1 MPAAQRVNRQRVSW
15 PEPGRATS
23 ALLEEPEQ
31 GIIEGA
37 KVGGIG
43 QPSYLHE
50 AFGSWLA
57 SW

>member
-1 MPAAQRVNRQRVSW
+1 MSW